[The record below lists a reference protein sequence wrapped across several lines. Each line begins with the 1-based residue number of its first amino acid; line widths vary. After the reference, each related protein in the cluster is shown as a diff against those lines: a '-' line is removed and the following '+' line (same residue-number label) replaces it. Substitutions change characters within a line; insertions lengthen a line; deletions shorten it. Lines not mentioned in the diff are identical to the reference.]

1 MTGHGIWPHIPS
13 ICGHMT
19 VHVMLSGFQML
30 SLRLTG
36 VGGCAVGALSG
47 RVVTNRSIT
56 LRDTLDTGEDIET
69 RSIAKDQNSLLHNL
83 SAFIA
88 FGFGF

>member
-1 MTGHGIWPHIPS
+1 MTD
-13 ICGHMT
+13 M
-19 VHVMLSGFQML
+19 SGYLFGANSQM
-30 SLRLTG
+30 
-36 VGGCAVGALSG
+36 
-47 RVVTNRSIT
+47 
-56 LRDTLDTGEDIET
+56 LDTGEDIET

>member
-1 MTGHGIWPHIPS
+1 MIEAGLGPKS
-13 ICGHMT
+13 
-19 VHVMLSGFQML
+19 VFRGFP
-30 SLRLTG
+30 RVIG
-36 VGGCAVGALSG
+36 VGGSAVGALSG